1 MEFLLMTFRKFPTKF
16 PQRNKLYIAFLS
28 FLRKIIPKFS
38 IKEIANCSEKHF
50 INALKNICLAKRIA
64 FFIGYTKIVAL
75 CKLLGLLFS
84 AFYFLLGLQ
93 HFFFSLFCFFVV
105 GHKTQRLQLRIA
117 RGNVERRN
125 KNKNQNRSVSW

>member
-1 MEFLLMTFRKFPTKF
+1 MTFRKFPTKF
-16 PQRNKLYIAFLS
+16 PHRNKLYIAFLS
-28 FLRKIIPKFS
+28 FLGKVFPKFS
-38 IKEIANCSEKHF
+38 IKEIANCSEKYF

-93 HFFFSLFCFFVV
+93 HFFFRCFVSSLWAIKPKDC
-105 GHKTQRLQLRIA
+105 
-117 RGNVERRN
+117 N
-125 KNKNQNRSVSW
+125 